1 MEEAISQVPADLKQA
16 INLAKAQIEAF
27 HQAQVTERVSVE
39 RTPGVSCWQEKKPI
53 QKVGL
58 YIPGGS
64 APLFSTIL
72 MLAIPAQIAGC
83 QEVVLCTPCQSEG
96 KIHPAVLYT
105 AYLCGVTKIYK
116 LGGIQA
122 IAAMTLGTD
131 TVPAVYKIFGPG
143 NQYVTAAKQYAQQF
157 GVSIDMPA
165 GPSELLVLCDQTAHP
180 TFVAADLLSQA
191 EHGPDSQVV
200 LVSLDLDMLELV
212 SAELKV
218 QVEALPRKEI
228 ALKALDNSVMIYFK
242 EPTDAS
248 DWINLYAPEHYII
261 AMDQPD
267 YFVNSVQNAG
277 SVFIGH
283 YTPESAGDYASGTN
297 HTLPTNGYAK
307 QYSGVHLDSFQKQ
320 ITFQEIQP
328 HGLSVIGPAVEL
340 MAAAEGLEAHKQAVT
355 KRLITLNQTD
365 EKI

>member
-1 MEEAISQVPADLKQA
+1 
-16 INLAKAQIEAF
+16 
-27 HQAQVTERVSVE
+27 
-39 RTPGVSCWQEKKPI
+39 
-53 QKVGL
+53 
-58 YIPGGS
+58 
-64 APLFSTIL
+64 
-72 MLAIPAQIAGC
+72 
-83 QEVVLCTPCQSEG
+83 
-96 KIHPAVLYT
+96 
-105 AYLCGVTKIYK
+105 
-116 LGGIQA
+116 
-122 IAAMTLGTD
+122 
-131 TVPAVYKIFGPG
+131 
-143 NQYVTAAKQYAQQF
+143 
-157 GVSIDMPA
+157 
-165 GPSELLVLCDQTAHP
+165 DQTAHP
-180 TFVAADLLSQA
+180 SFVAADLLSQA

-200 LVSLDLDMLELV
+200 LVSLDLDMLEQV
-212 SAELKV
+212 SAELKL

-242 EPTDAS
+242 EPKDAS

-261 AMDQPD
+261 ALDQPD
-267 YFVNSVQNAG
+267 FFVNSVQNAG

-365 EKI
+365 EEI